1 MAAMRSLRCE
11 VEFTLFLRLST
22 AGLGLPCSAVP
33 TVTVVFLTSNRQAIN
48 VGLNTN
54 HFSSLK
60 DGAGVQVHACASE
73 DGNRR

>member
-1 MAAMRSLRCE
+1 
-11 VEFTLFLRLST
+11 
-22 AGLGLPCSAVP
+22 VP